1 MIISV
6 WRQIL
11 REDTQVPSSSPGG
24 SLMPLS
30 KALSVE
36 NMFLTCFRHSVRT
49 LILSEAGCSFRSPCG
64 YPHIKANSL
73 PAHISACCT
82 WQTDH
87 LGWRVVYQ
95 TPEAPYSRDTCT
107 NRSLRIKVH
116 CTNWWTSG
124 SAFTMTAPASYL
136 QEEKERMVCHNW
148 GKLGG
153 DQEVDIKLGRF
164 PSLTG
169 KETGVFCL
177 YPSSW
182 WPPAFCEDRIS
193 CSHSQ
198 KPAK

>member
-30 KALSVE
+30 KASSVE
-36 NMFLTCFRHSVRT
+36 NMFLRCFGHSVRA
-49 LILSEAGCSFRSPCG
+49 LILSKAACSFRSPCG
-64 YPHIKANSL
+64 YPHIKANSE
-73 PAHISACCT
+73 PAPISACCT
-82 WQTDH
+82 WH
-87 LGWRVVYQ
+87 MVCQ
-95 TPEAPYSRDTCT
+95 TPEVPYSRDTCT

-124 SAFTMTAPASYL
+124 SAFTMTVPASYL
-136 QEEKERMVCHNW
+136 QEAKERMVCPNW
-148 GKLGG
+148 DKLGG
-153 DQEVDIKLGRF
+153 DQEVEIKSGRF

-169 KETGVFCL
+169 EETGVFCL

-182 WPPAFCEDRIS
+182 WPPAFCEARIS

-198 KPAK
+198 KPAE